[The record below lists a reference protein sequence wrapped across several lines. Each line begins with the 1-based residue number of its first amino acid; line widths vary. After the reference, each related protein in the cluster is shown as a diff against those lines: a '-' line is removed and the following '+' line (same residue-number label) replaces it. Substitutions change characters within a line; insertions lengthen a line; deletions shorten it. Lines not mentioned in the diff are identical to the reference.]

1 MATTPTTRHEAVW
14 EWLLQCPYIGDLFF
28 NATRAEDGNTQLV
41 PSESIAEEYINGQ
54 KLMNYDVALTRVQS
68 MSNDPNDTTNLE
80 LLVDFEQVAAWIDQN
95 LPVFPD
101 GYTVCSAECQPSMSG
116 FVAAQDMESGK
127 YMIQFRIQYI
137 H

>member
-1 MATTPTTRHEAVW
+1 MATTPATRHEAVW

-41 PSESIAEEYINGQ
+41 PSESIAEEYIDGT
-54 KLMNYDVALTRVQS
+54 KLMNYDVALTRVQA

-95 LPVFPD
+95 LPVFPA